1 MIFIIIL
8 PISYIAINE
17 MLSNDDQSFLKL
29 NTQNPEVW
37 QYFTH
42 SFVHSSSNHLQNN
55 LISYFITIVLGLIL
69 SIYSKNLKIFLIL
82 ILITVFI
89 FPLLWG
95 LLRISYLNMIFPS
108 LTECGS
114 SGVISAFLGFLPCL
128 FVLAISNYYQKFL
141 LFPEYFY
148 SFLILT
154 AYLLQETYKT
164 MNISI
169 TLWVLYF
176 TFLILFLIFIILF
189 FNKLRL
195 TLNNKKSYFVVL
207 GSIILFILLYT
218 FLVGTLFPQQLI
230 SEEGRTAIETHYI
243 GVLFG
248 LFTSYF
254 LISLSENH
262 RFKWLKC

>member
-1 MIFIIIL
+1 
-8 PISYIAINE
+8 
-17 MLSNDDQSFLKL
+17 
-29 NTQNPEVW
+29 
-37 QYFTH
+37 
-42 SFVHSSSNHLQNN
+42 
-55 LISYFITIVLGLIL
+55 
-69 SIYSKNLKIFLIL
+69 
-82 ILITVFI
+82 
-89 FPLLWG
+89 
-95 LLRISYLNMIFPS
+95 
-108 LTECGS
+108 
-114 SGVISAFLGFLPCL
+114 
-128 FVLAISNYYQKFL
+128 
-141 LFPEYFY
+141 
-148 SFLILT
+148 
-154 AYLLQETYKT
+154 

-262 RFKWLKC
+262 RFKWLKCWYDFNKENPNRQNELNFLFLLLLRPFLSRGQENFNYF